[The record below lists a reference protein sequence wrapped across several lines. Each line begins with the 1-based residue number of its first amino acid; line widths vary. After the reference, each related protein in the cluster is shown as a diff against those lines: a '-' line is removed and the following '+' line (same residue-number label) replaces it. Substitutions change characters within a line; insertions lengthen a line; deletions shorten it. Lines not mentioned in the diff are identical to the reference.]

1 MKRPY
6 QLLEMMRFMIPL
18 LLFAHVG
25 HTQSH
30 DNLPFESIGDYPEAY
45 TAENVLIRLIS
56 GLGYR
61 YYWATKDLSE
71 RDINYRPSPEASSCS
86 ETLEHI
92 YSLTQTTK
100 NVIFDIP
107 NVRPQEDS
115 NMNHIQLREA
125 TLNTLHLTVQHLK
138 TLDKSSIQKKS
149 VQFSKAGK
157 ITSFPFWHLINGPIS
172 DALYHVGQVVSFRRT
187 TGNPIHPR
195 VNVFMGKN
203 RD

>member
-1 MKRPY
+1 MINFWFKDT
-6 QLLEMMRFMIPL
+6 QLFSSPKGFPIFEKAL
-18 LLFAHVG
+18 LIYRNDAINDSYITICSYWIHSVSRQP
-25 HTQSH
+25 T
-30 DNLPFESIGDYPEAY
+30 FESIGDYPEAY

-125 TLNTLHLTVQHLK
+125 TLNTLHLAVEHLK
-138 TLDKSSIQKKS
+138 TLDKGSIQKK
-149 VQFSKAGK
+149 KACNSQK
-157 ITSFPFWHLINGPIS
+157 REKLLLFPSGI
-172 DALYHVGQVVSFRRT
+172 
-187 TGNPIHPR
+187 
-195 VNVFMGKN
+195 
-203 RD
+203 